1 MVKSKK
7 GQDRVVLPQTSSK
20 FNPLYAENT
29 LCVSIH
35 CWSKLKPKRSQ
46 HTEEQ
51 NGEINFKAMSNWETK
66 VKLRRTRQATSI

>member
-1 MVKSKK
+1 MMVKSKK
-7 GQDRVVLPQTSSK
+7 DRIGLFSLKLLVNSTLFMLK
-20 FNPLYAENT
+20 T